1 MLAHKSQKRNT
12 FLESLR
18 ETFKEG
24 DIVWAEWK
32 DLKLK
37 TNVGVVVGIHP
48 PPYMYE
54 QDSKGDRV
62 LVKLPGYVSERA
74 FLPDT
79 ECRHAT
85 PEEIKTYFKDKLKY
99 GG

>member
-1 MLAHKSQKRNT
+1 MESSKVT
-12 FLESLR
+12 FEN
-18 ETFKEG
+18 G

-48 PPYMYE
+48 PPYMYSHDE
-54 QDSKGDRV
+54 PIPDRV

-85 PEEIKTYFKDKLKY
+85 PEEIKIYFRDKLKY
-99 GG
+99 GS